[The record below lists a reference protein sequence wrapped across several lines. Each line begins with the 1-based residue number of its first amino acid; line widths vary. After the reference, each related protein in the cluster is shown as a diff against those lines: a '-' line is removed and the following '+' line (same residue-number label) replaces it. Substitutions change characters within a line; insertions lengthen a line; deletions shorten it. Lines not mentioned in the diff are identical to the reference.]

1 MNPILIIFLRSMV
14 MFVIL
19 VWGAG
24 IPIYDSYWVAIAH
37 DAISLFLLENPFTR
51 WNLV

>member
-1 MNPILIIFLRSMV
+1 MNPILAIFLRSMT

-24 IPIYDSYWVAIAH
+24 VTVYDAYWVAIAH
-37 DAISLFLLENPFTR
+37 DAISLFVLQNPLTR
-51 WNLV
+51 WHIV